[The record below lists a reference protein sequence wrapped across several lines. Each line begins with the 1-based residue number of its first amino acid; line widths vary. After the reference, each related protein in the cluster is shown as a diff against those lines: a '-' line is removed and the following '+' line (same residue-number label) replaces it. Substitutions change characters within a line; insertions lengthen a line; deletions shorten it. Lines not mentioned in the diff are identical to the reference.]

1 MISPLILFCRTSAS
15 LVSIKTYPPRLIQMV
30 LRKRDG
36 SSTSIVFCSGSVQEY
51 KQFPSA
57 LMTRA
62 MAWVVVKDEGGVE
75 VSSAAAKT
83 LRLGRPILERFTIL
97 LSVSELQLEEISS
110 WCGLRCGYLL
120 SCSRTKSF
128 ENGKV
133 GRNGKTMLRRG

>member
-1 MISPLILFCRTSAS
+1 MISPSILFWRTSAS

-36 SSTSIVFCSGSVQEY
+36 SSTSTVFCPGRAQEY
-51 KQFPSA
+51 KEFPSA

-83 LRLGRPILERFTIL
+83 LRLGRPILERLAVL
-97 LSVSELQLEEISS
+97 LLVSGLGLEEISS
-110 WCGLRCGYLL
+110 WHGLRCG
-120 SCSRTKSF
+120 
-128 ENGKV
+128 
-133 GRNGKTMLRRG
+133 